1 MSRWCAVADSRQKIS
16 KKTFYRLERICII
29 YLTVK
34 RYVIPNLARWCTR
47 VLRRMLTC
55 KTGGEGAILIQF
67 KIQKYGNRQMAIW
80 QVPNCLGVREMFH
93 K

>member
-1 MSRWCAVADSRQKIS
+1 MSDGAQSRTPVRRFQ

-34 RYVIPNLARWCTR
+34 RYVIPNLARWGTR

-55 KTGGEGAILIQF
+55 KTGGEKEQS
-67 KIQKYGNRQMAIW
+67 
-80 QVPNCLGVREMFH
+80 
-93 K
+93 